1 MAGGTRLAN
10 RAVYLEIASQNPSTW
25 QVIYLE
31 TPAPETLGEGRAHN
45 LKLVYCRVEGT
56 TPVQNK

>member
-25 QVIYLE
+25 QD
-31 TPAPETLGEGRAHN
+31 T
-45 LKLVYCRVEGT
+45 
-56 TPVQNK
+56 